1 MSLAEHPEPPV
12 PSSQEPATI
21 PLSGSDVT
29 VGRSRSCSFVLE
41 HASVSRSH
49 AKLTRVGEG
58 WALEDQGSRFGTFI
72 NGTRVARVVV
82 KVGDLVRFGSALPY
96 RYDGKCLRVES
107 ESQGIALR
115 IENLGLRRGSR
126 WLLRDLSADI
136 VSGGFIGLLGR
147 SGAGKSLLI
156 GCLSGAIG
164 SSEGTIWFD
173 GQQKISESLDYYQSR
188 LGVVTQDDLV
198 FTSLT
203 VQENLRYAARLRLPS
218 AGRRAV
224 TEAIQESLHKVGLE
238 GQSGLPVHKLSGGQR
253 KRVSLAIELLKRP
266 RLLLLDE
273 PTSGL
278 DPGTQA
284 RLMDVLRSLA
294 RQGITIICAT
304 HTPDTMHYFDEV
316 MVLGRSAESPTCV
329 FQGAPDH
336 LLGHFG
342 VRSMADLFDILQ
354 TGKAAME
361 HKGGEPREEYTR
373 RPLTA
378 GGSSEVTTGASHVHQ
393 PPAIVPQAR
402 QPGLLQAVAQ
412 VRLSFARTLK
422 GLIRDRLACTLT
434 IVQPL
439 VLAFLVVLTQCNQGR
454 SFYVFFFLV
463 VSAIWLGMT
472 LTVRD
477 LVRERRLYVR
487 DRLAGISPAAYLG
500 GKLAFVVAVIGAQSL
515 VLLAA
520 ARWIFIPFL
529 MSSRQELV
537 VMDLA
542 EGTSFLVGLVVLTLA
557 GFGGSV
563 IGMIVSVLSRTERAA
578 IALLPLVLL
587 PQVLISRVGYGDG
600 GRFWTEPSP
609 FGPVSMLPD
618 TFAGSD
624 LGPQQHVL
632 TVLSLPLISRPAGN
646 AIGMCSDLGKHPDVT
661 GWDACAE
668 GLFLVA
674 LVMAHVLVLFLL
686 FLHLEKRWSLDAR

>member
-1 MSLAEHPEPPV
+1 MSFAEHTESPA
-12 PSSQEPATI
+12 PSIQPATI

-29 VGRSRSCSFVLE
+29 IGRSRSCSFVLE
-41 HASVSRSH
+41 HASVSRHH
-49 AKLTRVGEG
+49 AKLTFVGEC
-58 WALEDQGSRFGTFI
+58 WTLEDQGSRFGTFV
-72 NGTRVARVVV
+72 NDTRVTRIVL
-82 KVGDLVRFGSALPY
+82 KVGDLVRFGSAMPY
-96 RYDGKCLRVES
+96 RYDGKCLQVES

-115 IENLGLRRGSR
+115 IENLGLQRSDR
-126 WLLRDLSADI
+126 WLLRDLSADV
-136 VSGGFIGLLGR
+136 VSGCFLGLLGQ
-147 SGAGKSLLI
+147 SGVGKSLLL
-156 GCLSGAIG
+156 GCLSGAIEP
-164 SSEGTIWFD
+164 SEGTIWFD
-173 GQQKISESLDYYQSR
+173 GPQKISESLDYYQSR

-203 VQENLRYAARLRLPS
+203 VQENLEYAARLRLPGAS
-218 AGRRAV
+218 RQTVSEAV
-224 TEAIQESLHKVGLE
+224 QESLHKVGLE
-238 GQSGLPVHKLSGGQR
+238 VQSGLPVNKLSGGQR

-294 RQGITIICAT
+294 QQGITIVCAT

-329 FQGAPDH
+329 FQGAPDR

-342 VRSMADLFDILQ
+342 VRSMADLFDMLQ
-354 TGKAAME
+354 TGKAARE
-361 HKGGEPREEYTR
+361 HQGRESPEGCTEPPR
-373 RPLTA
+373 TA
-378 GGSSEVTTGASHVHQ
+378 PGSTMPTGASRVFE
-393 PPAIVPQAR
+393 PPAIVPQTR
-402 QPGLLQAVAQ
+402 QPGLREAATQIQ
-412 VRLSFARTLK
+412 VSFARTLK
-422 GLIRDRLACTLT
+422 GLIRDRLACMLT

-454 SFYVFFFLV
+454 SFYICFFLV

-500 GKLAFVVAVIGAQSL
+500 GKLAFVVTVIGAQSIL
-515 VLLAA
+515 LLAT
-520 ARWIFIPFL
+520 ARWIFIPIL

-537 VMDLA
+537 VTDLT
-542 EGTSFLVGLVVLTLA
+542 EGTSFLTGLIVLALA
-557 GFGGSV
+557 GCGGAL
-563 IGMIVSVLSRTERAA
+563 IGMIVSVLSKTERAA

-587 PQVLISRVGYGDG
+587 PQVLISRAGYGDG

-609 FGPVSMLPD
+609 FGPVSMLPR
-618 TFAGSD
+618 TLGNSD
-624 LGPQQHVL
+624 LGPQQYVL
-632 TVLSLPLISRPAGN
+632 TVVSLPLISRPAGI
-646 AIGMCSDLGKHPDVT
+646 AIGMCPDRGKHPDIT
-661 GWDACAE
+661 GWDVCAE
-668 GLFLVA
+668 WLYLLA
-674 LVMAHVLVLFLL
+674 LMMAHVLVLFLL
-686 FLHLEKRWSLDAR
+686 FLRLEKRWSLEGR